1 MSEPYFWWTDEQK
14 ELAKKVSEFVEEH
27 MEEAEIYFWKQKFP
41 WDLVKKVAKEGYFG
55 AGIPKEYGGLEAGAT
70 GACIVAEQL
79 GRLYAVGHVFTVSM
93 LAGLEQ
99 ILRFGTEE
107 QKKKWLPKIA
117 KGDELGAVCI
127 TEPFAGSDAANV
139 MTTAVKD
146 GDEWIINGKKR
157 FITGAGVSDR
167 YFIYAKTSDDPAD
180 IKQYKHI
187 TAFVVERGRPGFS
200 LEKINSL
207 IGFDNVPNG
216 YLDFDHVRIPDEN
229 RFGEVGKG
237 WMVMMAGLNFERLI
251 GSAVMI
257 GGFKDAITLLLNYTK
272 RRIQFRR
279 TTNSYQGNQ
288 EAIAELIAK
297 YKMAR
302 LFSFHC
308 AKLLDDGQEPMV
320 DASIAKM
327 MNTEWM
333 TDAGRIAIQVM
344 GGDGLTKFYPIE
356 RMLRE
361 GKIGEIVAGTTEV
374 QKMIIYRF
382 SSMLPT
388 YNTSIRLRWNDEV
401 NAPVVSKKPSKF
413 KGLEVN
419 EENVLKVIAHDY
431 KVNPGLYM
439 TPDDVREDI
448 GGSRSALRKIFEAL
462 EEKKLIVIHRD
473 RQGKIA
479 LVKATYEGLQK
490 AFPKEYYRWFP
501 KWYDDADK
509 F

>member
-1 MSEPYFWWTDEQK
+1 MVESYFWWTDEQK
-14 ELAKKVSEFVEEH
+14 ELAKRVEQFVEENI
-27 MEEAEIYFWKQKFP
+27 EEAEYYFWKGKFP
-41 WDLVKKVAKEGYFG
+41 WGLVKKVGTEGYFG
-55 AGIPKEYGGLEAGAT
+55 AGIPKEFGGLEAGAT
-70 GACIVAEQL
+70 GSCIVAEQL

-117 KGDELGAVCI
+117 KGDQLGAVCI

-139 MTTAVKD
+139 MTTAVKE

-167 YFIYAKTSDDPAD
+167 YFIYAKTSDDPAVR
-180 IKQYKHI
+180 KQYGHL
-187 TAFVVERGRPGFS
+187 TSFVVEKGTPGFS
-200 LEKINSL
+200 LEKINPL
-207 IGFDNVPNG
+207 VGFDNVPNG
-216 YLDFDHVRIPDEN
+216 YIDFDHVRIPDEN

-237 WMVMMAGLNFERLI
+237 WNVMMAGLNFERLI

-257 GGFKDAITLLLNYTK
+257 GGFKDIITLLFHYTK
-272 RRIQFRR
+272 RRVQFNR
-279 TTNSYQGNQ
+279 TTNQFPTIQDG
-288 EAIAELIAK
+288 IADIIAK
-297 YKMAR
+297 YRMAR
-302 LFSFHC
+302 LFSYHC
-308 AKLLDDGQEPMV
+308 AYQLDSGMEPMV

-327 MNTEWM
+327 MNTVWM
-333 TDAGRIAIQVM
+333 EDVGRVAIQIM
-344 GGDGLTKFYPIE
+344 GGDGLTKFYPAE

-382 SSMLPT
+382 TAMLPK
-388 YNTSIRLRWNDEV
+388 YNVPLRLRWNDEI
-401 NAPVVSKKPSKF
+401 NAPIISKKPSKF

-448 GGSRSALRKIFEAL
+448 GGSRSALRKIFESL
-462 EEKKLIVIHRD
+462 EEKNLIVIHRD

-479 LVKATYEGLQK
+479 LVKATYDGLQK
-490 AFPKEYYRWFP
+490 SFSKEYYRWFP
-501 KWYDDADK
+501 NWYDDSDK